1 MNLDVFSFSLWYSV
15 NNAKGNSDMTDKS
28 VTESKSMTNCGG
40 IAAQIL
46 DAAQEMVQ
54 MRGYNGF
61 SYADVSAEVGLRKAS
76 IHYHYP
82 SKTDLCLALV
92 ARYREEAARKR
103 AWIDGYAEGA
113 DHKLV
118 LYAHIKRDMLRDGG
132 RICLCGAL
140 TLDLL
145 TLPEPVHLEV
155 RTYFAESEA
164 WIAQVLEEGRIAG
177 VLRFDGS
184 AQIQAQALQSGLAG
198 AMLMARVHEDVDRY
212 CAAAHQQLA
221 QLGLDAAADLE
232 A

>member
-1 MNLDVFSFSLWYSV
+1 MADS
-15 NNAKGNSDMTDKS
+15 
-28 VTESKSMTNCGG
+28 G

-46 DAAQEMVQ
+46 DAAQQMVQ
-54 MRGYNGF
+54 TRGYNGF

-92 ARYREEAARKR
+92 ARYREDAERKR
-103 AWIDGYAEGA
+103 AWIDGYAEGV

-145 TLPEPVHLEV
+145 TLPESVHAAA
-155 RTYFAESEA
+155 RAYFIESETWLA
-164 WIAQVLEEGRIAG
+164 GVLEEGRAAG
-177 VLRFDGS
+177 MLRFDGS
-184 AQIQAQALQSGLAG
+184 SETQAQGFQSALAG
-198 AMLMARVHEDVDRY
+198 AMLMARAHQDIDRY
-212 CAAAHQQLA
+212 CAAAHQHLA
-221 QLGLDAAADLE
+221 HLGLDAPVGLE

>member
-1 MNLDVFSFSLWYSV
+1 MAEY
-15 NNAKGNSDMTDKS
+15 A
-28 VTESKSMTNCGG
+28 G
-40 IAAQIL
+40 IATQIL

-54 MRGYNGF
+54 TRGYNGF

-92 ARYREEAARKR
+92 ARYRAEAERKR

-132 RICLCGAL
+132 RLCLCGAL

-145 TLPEPVHLEV
+145 TLPEAVHLEV
-155 RTYFAESEA
+155 RAYFTESEA
-164 WIAQVLEEGRIAG
+164 WLAGVFSEGRAAG
-177 VLRFDGS
+177 ILHFEGN
-184 AQIQAQALQSGLAG
+184 AEAQAQAFQSALAG
-198 AMLMARVHEDVDRY
+198 AMLMARAHQDITRY
-212 CAAAHQQLA
+212 CTAAHLHLA
-221 QLGLDAAADLE
+221 QLGLDAPVNLE